1 MSLPSYLKLLDKD
14 SEVVDTIFINV
25 GWFLTPSNLS
35 RELLKNVPLRE
46 DVETVVAYDYDIPY
60 SWFMRLRDPLHEGE
74 TDEDRR
80 EEFERLLSI
89 KMGRPT

>member
-1 MSLPSYLKLLDKD
+1 MSLPTRAELLNRDG
-14 SEVVDTIFINV
+14 EVVESFEVNV
-25 GWFLTPSNLS
+25 GWSLTPSNLS
-35 RELLKNVPLRE
+35 RELLENVPLRE